1 MNDQPNLPNENDNV
15 NELPP
20 EDDVIH
26 LPPSYDEPD
35 DSQAQDYVDEQQAT
49 PEESYAQHS
58 NNGQEAG
65 DDRMN
70 ERLERLGGEPAPDI
84 TPEEFARLR
93 QSGQIHI
100 DPRGR
105 VRSHRRSV
113 NDAGVSLRKR
123 RAWYSN

>member
-1 MNDQPNLPNENDNV
+1 MNDQPNMPNDNDNV

-26 LPPSYDEPD
+26 LPPSHDELD
-35 DSQAQDYVDEQQAT
+35 DVQEDNFVEEEEQST
-49 PEESYAQHS
+49 PEPSTINYE
-58 NNGQEAG
+58 NGRDAS

-123 RAWYSN
+123 RAWYID